1 LFPKELFVITPGFEI
16 LFEMVMKTE
25 TEIRI
30 LEKAKE
36 LFEQFG
42 YSKVTMEEIALSL
55 AISKKTLYKNFSNKD
70 HILKEIIL
78 KQKCEAGDF
87 IEKLIVDDSIDFV
100 TKLKR
105 LMNYMAQLSEKMQ
118 NPMIQDLHKINH
130 NMWLE
135 IQDFRKNKAIKNFSE
150 LLKNGIDDGV
160 FRDDIDPQVL
170 VPAYLAAVHSVSNPS
185 FLSTIPLTAEQV
197 YREVAKLFF
206 EGLFTKEGRKKY
218 KNIEKK
224 ELNK

>member
-1 LFPKELFVITPGFEI
+1 
-16 LFEMVMKTE
+16 MVMKTE

-185 FLSTIPLTAEQV
+185 FLSNIPLTAEQV